1 MSFFEVLYT
10 VVHAEIQKD
19 IMEFLNNRDNSKDI
33 FTDEPFINMKFNTL
47 IEKTID
53 TKYKLYSGEIELDII
68 VNIFFDS
75 LNYMYILEC
84 SNYNNKYYITFS
96 TSSWTEMKQ
105 YVFELFYEYININVY
120 TPI

>member
-47 IEKTID
+47 IEK
-53 TKYKLYSGEIELDII
+53 
-68 VNIFFDS
+68 
-75 LNYMYILEC
+75 
-84 SNYNNKYYITFS
+84 NN
-96 TSSWTEMKQ
+96 
-105 YVFELFYEYININVY
+105 
-120 TPI
+120 